1 MCDDH
6 LYRGKKSGGEGG
18 TINARGEGIGGGKG
32 GWIGCESGI
41 GGPKG
46 TASPYNALNDIHG
59 LKYGVTLARL
69 QHCALWLQISNA
81 LAARR
86 AERQTARFLRVIC
99 GQENA
104 PETQ

>member
-1 MCDDH
+1 MAV
-6 LYRGKKSGGEGG
+6 RGGPLTHAGREL
-18 TINARGEGIGGGKG
+18 GGKRG

-46 TASPYNALNDIHG
+46 TACPYNALNYIHG
-59 LKYGVTLARL
+59 LKYGVIPAGL